1 MPIDSIATRYQAI
14 VVCPSGFNSWYWDSP
29 VKPGMQM
36 ESFFIRQL
44 VPAIDSIYRTIPD
57 PQSRAITGFSMGGHG
72 ALWLAIRHSDVFAH
86 AGASSGG
93 VDIMPFPKNWGMR
106 DLLGEQ
112 SANCDRWESHTVKN
126 LIDSLR
132 PGQIDIIFDCG
143 TEDFFYKVNCNLDS
157 ALNSRRIPHVYLT
170 SPGKHNGE
178 YWERA
183 IYPQLDFFE
192 RVLKR

>member
-1 MPIDSIATRYQAI
+1 
-14 VVCPSGFNSWYWDSP
+14 
-29 VKPGMQM
+29 
-36 ESFFIRQL
+36 
-44 VPAIDSIYRTIPD
+44 
-57 PQSRAITGFSMGGHG
+57 
-72 ALWLAIRHSDVFAH
+72 
-86 AGASSGG
+86 
-93 VDIMPFPKNWGMR
+93 MPFPKNWGMR

-112 SANCDRWESHTVKN
+112 SANRDRWESHTVKN

-157 ALNSRRIPHVYLT
+157 ALNARRIPHVYLT